1 MVKDKVK
8 SFNKFL
14 NSIISAR
21 QFSKFNNNEAYEII
35 QNIYEFSN
43 ELNQDWKSIA
53 YHISDRY
60 NEHLNHDSNKLDSKM
75 QLDLLYSLKYTFL
88 LNKLSFI
95 FNSQIIAMNSMMFQS
110 AKDFRNYDIMVNPA
124 KNPYINL
131 SDESD
136 EEDYKQFCHLKT
148 EVNKEKEIM
157 IKKNSVN
164 SDYLLRQKLSMSS
177 KNIPKIDSSARLHQD
192 NYK

>member
-1 MVKDKVK
+1 M
-8 SFNKFL
+8 
-14 NSIISAR
+14 
-21 QFSKFNNNEAYEII
+21 
-35 QNIYEFSN
+35 
-43 ELNQDWKSIA
+43 
-53 YHISDRY
+53 
-60 NEHLNHDSNKLDSKM
+60 HLY
-75 QLDLLYSLKYTFL
+75 LLYPLKYTFH

-95 FNSQIIAMNSMMFQS
+95 VNSQIIAMNSMMFQS
-110 AKDFRNYDIMVNPA
+110 SKDFRNYDIMVNPA

-157 IKKNSVN
+157 IKKNSAN